1 MKYKS
6 IKKIHD
12 GHFIHRYDITYELED
27 GTDKT
32 YEMISRRAD
41 VRSLQDLQPDQADA
55 VVLIVHDET
64 NEKLLLSREFRLA
77 AGKWVINFPAGLIEP
92 GETPEES
99 ARRELKEETGLDLIS
114 IDQVMPLSYS
124 AIGFSNETNI
134 AVHGTAA
141 GEFHKSTSAAEEIQ
155 AAWYTK
161 AEVRKLLQTE
171 PFASRTQTYCYLWA
185 SDRSNI

>member
-1 MKYKS
+1 MKYKT

-32 YEMISRRAD
+32 YEMISRSPDART
-41 VRSLQDLQPDQADA
+41 LKDLQPEQADA
-55 VVLIVHDET
+55 VVLMIHDEKK
-64 NEKLLLSREFRLA
+64 EKLLLSREFRLA
-77 AGKWVINFPAGLIEP
+77 VGKWVMNFPAGLIEP
-92 GETPEES
+92 GETPKES
-99 ARRELKEETGLDLIS
+99 ARRELKEETGLDLTVIEQ
-114 IDQVMPLSYS
+114 IMPLSYS

-134 AVHGTAA
+134 AVCGTAT

-161 AEVRKLLQTE
+161 EEVAKLLQTE
-171 PFASRTQTYCYLWA
+171 PFASRTQTYCYMWC
-185 SDRSNI
+185 RS